1 MGWKP
6 TWGDGG
12 NAVGWTFEAGYEAPW
27 DTAKTFAEIPE
38 AYRGQAL
45 ERITRNYWGSD
56 ANQILRQIVDAGIPA
71 EQAVEKLYKEY
82 RTNPDFANGGLT
94 PAEIK
99 QLAGV
104 KETLESIAQNRE
116 WVKNDMA
123 MKSKDDDSAF
133 SALMGSPF
141 GMIPAAFVG
150 AGGLSGAG
158 GAASSGV
165 TTGGVGGGSAWN
177 NALGIGGSG
186 GSPVIPWGSAG
197 SGVADGALS
206 AGTAGTGATNMGWFD
221 TTAFGGSPVTGSLPS
236 WNLTPGES
244 MFTPNGL
251 ADVTGSGSLSN
262 GFGAFGNAGSTG
274 NAAWD
279 FALGGA
285 PVGSGAPFA
294 QTLGE
299 AGSAAS
305 SWISGLPSS
314 VQSAA
319 QAALKAAAGGDS
331 SAMDLLKKIGIPA
344 AIVAG
349 LMEKSESPLQG
360 QLTDAAKGAVSS
372 AGAFAG
378 MPAVGMQP
386 STQKAIELANA
397 SAGAW
402 QPYVD
407 KASAYTDKAAGG
419 IPSMDLSKYMNPYLD
434 SVLTPMLR
442 DINEASDTRREK
454 LRSMTAMSG
463 NDYVSTSGNRFN
475 VSDSMLDRETLRAV
489 SDASGKARA
498 SAFDAATGLASSD
511 LNRYGTA
518 GGAFNTLA
526 NTVGTQGGA
535 DFTRLGAAGELEAKP
550 GENALT
556 KAADTAKL
564 YASIIPGTTSAVTAT
579 KNPSILGQAVGAFGA
594 YNAATKPGGILAS

>member
-1 MGWKP
+1 MSW
-6 TWGDGG
+6 
-12 NAVGWTFEAGYEAPW
+12 
-27 DTAKTFAEIPE
+27 
-38 AYRGQAL
+38 L
-45 ERITRNYWGSD
+45 
-56 ANQILRQIVDAGIPA
+56 
-71 EQAVEKLYKEY
+71 
-82 RTNPDFANGGLT
+82 
-94 PAEIK
+94 
-99 QLAGV
+99 
-104 KETLESIAQNRE
+104 
-116 WVKNDMA
+116 
-123 MKSKDDDSAF
+123 
-133 SALMGSPF
+133 
-141 GMIPAAFVG
+141 
-150 AGGLSGAG
+150 
-158 GAASSGV
+158 
-165 TTGGVGGGSAWN
+165 
-177 NALGIGGSG
+177 
-186 GSPVIPWGSAG
+186 
-197 SGVADGALS
+197 
-206 AGTAGTGATNMGWFD
+206 D

-236 WNLTPGES
+236 WNIAPSES
-244 MFTPNGL
+244 MFTTNGL

-279 FALGGA
+279 FALGGS

-294 QTLGE
+294 QNLGE

-319 QAALKAAAGGDS
+319 QAALKAAVGGDS

-360 QLTDAAKGAVSS
+360 QLTDAARGAVSS

-378 MPAVGMQP
+378 MDPVGMQP
-386 STQKAIELANA
+386 SSQRAIDLANSNVGA
-397 SAGAW
+397 WKPYVDKATGYTDEAGALARSNVGAW
-402 QPYVD
+402 QPYLD
-407 KASAYTDKAAGG
+407 KAAAYTGEAAGG
-419 IPSMDLSKYMNPYLD
+419 IPSMDLSKYMNPYLE
-434 SVLTPMLR
+434 SVLSPMLR

-454 LRSMTAMSG
+454 LRAMTAMSG
-463 NDYVSTSGNRFN
+463 NDFVSTSGNRFN

-498 SAFDAATGLASSD
+498 GAFDAATGLATTD
-511 LNRYGTA
+511 LNRKANAGGAFNTMANTVGTQGGADVSRLGAA

-556 KAADTAKL
+556 KAADTTKL
-564 YASIIPGTTSAVTAT
+564 YASIIPGTTSAMTAT

-594 YNAATKPGGILAS
+594 YNAATKKGGILEDYRL